1 MSPGETTGRGNAR
14 SRRELPTFRY
24 HPDPAANGAFEQ
36 MDGRCLVCGENPGWL
51 YVLGAYGPRN
61 LRDEVC
67 PWCIADG
74 SAASTHE
81 VRFTEIVDAP
91 DAIPEAVIRELE
103 ERTPGFSGWQ
113 QERWLFHCDDA
124 AAFVGPAGW
133 EELEDHPDALG
144 ALRVQIAGWGMDADE
159 TEMLVGSLD
168 VDGSATAY
176 LFRCLHCGT
185 HLAYADLE

>member
-1 MSPGETTGRGNAR
+1 
-14 SRRELPTFRY
+14 
-24 HPDPAANGAFEQ
+24 

-74 SAASTHE
+74 SAASAHE
-81 VRFTEIVDAP
+81 VRFTEVDDAP
-91 DAIPEAVIRELE
+91 DAVPEAVIRELE

-124 AAFVGPAGW
+124 AAF
-133 EELEDHPDALG
+133 LG
-144 ALRVQIAGWGMDADE
+144 AVGWDELSAHPEAVAAVLLQVAGSGIAGEDAE
-159 TEMLVGSLD
+159 AFVGSLD
-168 VDGSATAY
+168 VDGASTAY
-176 LFRCLHCGT
+176 LFRCLHCGA
-185 HLAYADLE
+185 HLAYADADAD